1 MLKAIAIASV
11 AAGGLWLA
19 SAPAIAATPSESGIG
34 NGCAVTAAVAD
45 DLSAKRKKRRGV
57 RVVRSARYTYPG
69 PTPYGYYG
77 PVYYE
82 RPYARPA
89 PFLFGFPSYW

>member
-11 AAGGLWLA
+11 AAGAFWLVQ
-19 SAPAIAATPSESGIG
+19 APATAATIESGVK
-34 NGCAVTAAVAD
+34 NDTAVKLAVTEDV
-45 DLSAKRKKRRGV
+45 SARRKRRVV
-57 RVVRSARYTYPG
+57 RVVRSGPRYTYPG

-82 RPYARPA
+82 RPYARPS